1 MELLR
6 KKGKLFILMFCLS
19 FGLLA
24 CSVKDD
30 DTLKETEPSQK
41 EVEMADTGED
51 INTDQETKESNESN
65 KSDESNESNE
75 SDKSQSE
82 DVVEKSKTYAE
93 QMATGNFTTVIEG
106 FSKYLKGQLSEEQ
119 LKAGWDT
126 TVADIGEYIGI
137 HDYTTSKENDLTI
150 VLVILE
156 YENNG
161 IQLRLVYNKESK
173 IDGIWIN
180 YYKIEKETTKESND
194 IFEEIEIKIGDGDFP
209 INGMLTLPKEVE
221 NPPIVILVHGSGQ
234 SDMNETIGAS
244 QNKPFRDIAHGLA
257 EQGIATIRYNKR
269 YFQYPELATKEITIE
284 DEVLNDVT
292 LAIEYAVES
301 VAVDSSNIFILG
313 HSLGGMLAPKIAS
326 GNTNVTGII
335 SLAGSPRNLG
345 DIILD
350 QNLDVINR
358 LDGTSDTDKE
368 ALIQQIEDEVHKL
381 KNVTVE
387 DDVEILGVH
396 SSYWYS
402 LNQIHTDEIL
412 NQLDI
417 PMMFLQGAAD
427 FQVYADVDYVL
438 WQTLLE
444 DRENVTFHLYEGLNH
459 LFMTTNGKVDITE
472 YDKEGT
478 VDSKVIEDIALFVKN
493 N

>member
-1 MELLR
+1 MELLY
-6 KKGKLFILMFCLS
+6 KKKKLIILLFCLS

-24 CSVKDD
+24 CSLKDD
-30 DTLKETEPSQK
+30 DTLKVTEPSQN
-41 EVEMADTGED
+41 EEDMTDTDE
-51 INTDQETKESNESN
+51 NANEDQETEENNETNENNEGHES
-65 KSDESNESNE
+65 
-75 SDKSQSE
+75 QFE

-93 QMATGNFTTVIEG
+93 QMATGEFSYVTEE
-106 FSKYLKGQLSEEQ
+106 FSKSLKRQLTEEQ

-126 TVADIGEYIGI
+126 TVANIGDYIGI
-137 HDYTTSKENDLTI
+137 HDCTTSKEKDLTI

-180 YYKIEKETTKESND
+180 YYKIDKKTSKESND
-194 IFEEIEIKIGDGDFP
+194 IFEEIEIKIGDGDYP
-209 INGMLTLPKEVE
+209 LDGMLTLPTKVK
-221 NPPIVILVHGSGQ
+221 NPPVVILVHGSGQ
-234 SDMNETIGAS
+234 SDMDETIGAS

-269 YFQYPELATKEITIE
+269 YFQYPELATKDITINE
-284 DEVLNDVT
+284 EVLNDVS
-292 LAIEYAVES
+292 LAIQCAVES
-301 VAVDSSNIFILG
+301 AAVDSSNVFILG

-326 GNTNVTGII
+326 DNTNVTGII

-345 DIILD
+345 DIIID
-350 QNLDVINR
+350 QNKDAINR
-358 LDGTSDTDKE
+358 LEGTSDTDKE
-368 ALIQQIEDEVHKL
+368 ALIQQIEDEVQKL
-381 KNVTVE
+381 KNVTIE
-387 DDVEILGVH
+387 DDSEILGVH

-417 PMMFLQGAAD
+417 PMMFLQGSAD
-427 FQVYADVDYVL
+427 FQVYADIDYVL

-444 DRENVTFHLYEGLNH
+444 DRENVTFHLYDELNH

-472 YDKEGT
+472 YDKAGT
-478 VDSKVIEDIALFVKN
+478 VDSKVIEDIALFIKN